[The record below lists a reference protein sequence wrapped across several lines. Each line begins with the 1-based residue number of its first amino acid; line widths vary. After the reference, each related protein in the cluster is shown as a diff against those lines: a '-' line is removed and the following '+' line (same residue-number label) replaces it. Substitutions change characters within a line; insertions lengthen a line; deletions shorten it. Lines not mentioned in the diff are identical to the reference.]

1 MSIQKIKIVPLV
13 IISSLFLSFLN
24 ADEVDDMNLMR
35 NVALQLGTV
44 QNNTAQPQYSNNEQ
58 QLSPHELQKLRLKQ
72 WNANNPQQSSSYSSV
87 EPLAPPEASDLFTAA
102 TNGDVQSIATILAQG
117 LNVNSANAEQET
129 ALHMATAHGHYSA
142 VIYLINHGANIHA
155 RTIKNWIPLHHA
167 VRFQHPN
174 IVNYLI
180 QRGSP
185 ANARTSDGYSSIDIA
200 KSMQDYRI
208 LSLLG
213 SR

>member
-1 MSIQKIKIVPLV
+1 MRISIIKIAPLV
-13 IISSLFLSFLN
+13 IISSLFMVFSVSN

-35 NVALQLGTV
+35 NVALQLGTIQSHST
-44 QNNTAQPQYSNNEQ
+44 QNNNKQQSN
-58 QLSPHELQKLRLKQ
+58 PRDLQKLRLQQ
-72 WNANNPQQSSSYSSV
+72 WNANNPQQPPSSV
-87 EPLAPPEASDLFTAA
+87 DPIDPPVASDLFYAA
-102 TNGDVQSIATILAQG
+102 TNGNVQRIASLLAQG
-117 LNVNSANAEQET
+117 LNVNSANNEKET

-142 VIYLINHGANIHA
+142 VIYLVNHGANVYA

-180 QRGSP
+180 QRGSS
-185 ANARTSDGYSSIDIA
+185 ANARTSDGYSAIDIA
-200 KSMQDYRI
+200 KSTQDYRI